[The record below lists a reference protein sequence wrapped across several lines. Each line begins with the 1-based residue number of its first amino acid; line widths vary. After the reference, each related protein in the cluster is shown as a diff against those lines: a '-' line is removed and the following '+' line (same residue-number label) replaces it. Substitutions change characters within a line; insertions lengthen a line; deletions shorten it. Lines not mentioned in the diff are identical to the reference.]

1 MNLDQYYTNPAI
13 AKQCIDEIAQSY
25 NMENHQCVEPSAGSG
40 AFYNIMPS
48 GSLAYDLEPKAY
60 GIIESD
66 FFNVKLVKSTI
77 PIMTIGNPPFGK
89 NASLAVKFFN
99 HAATFSEVI
108 AFIVPRTFRKPSIQN
123 RLDGQF
129 HIVHDSLLPS
139 GSFIYED
146 EPYDVPC
153 CFQIWER
160 REEQRGRIVTRT
172 LCDDFTFTTS
182 DNADFAIQRVGANAG
197 KIKTDLTLSP
207 ESHYFIKG
215 QVIDIMRMI
224 DFSEVKMNT
233 AGNPS
238 ISKHEIITLYEA
250 LLHSRPVTFPCG
262 NETTSPTRISEP
274 PSK

>member
-1 MNLDQYYTNPAI
+1 MNLDQYYTNPVI
-13 AKQCIDEIAQSY
+13 AQQCIDEIAQSY
-25 NMENHQCVEPSAGSG
+25 NMENYQCVEPSAGSG
-40 AFYNIMPS
+40 SFYNIMPS
-48 GSLAYDLEPKAY
+48 GSLAYDLEPKSH

-66 FFNVKLVKSTI
+66 FFDVKLMKSAI

-153 CFQIWER
+153 CFQIWEC

-172 LCDDFTFTTS
+172 TCDDFIFTTS
-182 DNADFAIQRVGANAG
+182 DNADFAIQRVGVNAG
-197 KIKTDLTLSP
+197 RIKTDLTSSP

-215 QVIDIMRMI
+215 RVIDIMRMI

-250 LLHSRPVTFPCG
+250 IR
-262 NETTSPTRISEP
+262 R
-274 PSK
+274 